1 MKGLLLKDFYII
13 RSGLLILLLT
23 FVFVGAG
30 MSFLISPLVLI
41 VIFTV
46 TLSFQSAVTVQ
57 TDKSSQWDRFSVTLP
72 VSRKQT
78 IASKYVMYILL
89 SLAGLAIGAV
99 ISIICAWFQKGF
111 DIESLLMYSSLAI
124 IVSLLPGSI
133 SIPCSFWLDEEKS
146 MIGMILAYMITSGII
161 VAVVLIFNKYM
172 NLQEN
177 IDMVIGILAII
188 SVILYIIS
196 WLVCPSRICKK
207 DM

>member
-1 MKGLLLKDFYII
+1 MKGLLLKDFYVI

-30 MSFLISPLVLI
+30 MSFVISPWVLV

-78 IASKYVMYILL
+78 IASKYIMYLLL
-89 SLAGLAIGAV
+89 SLAGLATGTV
-99 ISIICAWFQKGF
+99 ISVVCAWFQQGF
-111 DIESLLMYSSLAI
+111 DAESLLQYSSLAI

-133 SIPCSFWLDEEKS
+133 SIPCSFLLDEEKS
-146 MIGMILAYMITSGII
+146 MIGMILAYMITSSII
-161 VAVVLIFNKYM
+161 VAVILVFSKYM

-177 IDMVIGILAII
+177 VGMVIGILAVI
-188 SVILYIIS
+188 SVVLYVIS
-196 WLVCPSRICKK
+196 WLVCPPRICKK

>member
-1 MKGLLLKDFYII
+1 MKGLLLKDFYVI

-30 MSFLISPLVLI
+30 MSFVISPWVLV

-78 IASKYVMYILL
+78 IASKYIMYLLL
-89 SLAGLAIGAV
+89 SLAGLATGTV
-99 ISIICAWFQKGF
+99 ISVVCAWFQQGF
-111 DIESLLMYSSLAI
+111 DADSLLQYSSLAI

-133 SIPCSFWLDEEKS
+133 SIPCSFLLDEEKS
-146 MIGMILAYMITSGII
+146 MVGMILAYMITSGII
-161 VAVVLIFNKYM
+161 VAVILVFSKYM

-177 IDMVIGILAII
+177 VGMVIGILAVI
-188 SVILYIIS
+188 SVVLYVIS
-196 WLVCPSRICKK
+196 WLVCPPRICKK

>member
-23 FVFVGAG
+23 FVFIGAG
-30 MSFLISPLVLI
+30 MSFVISSWVLL

-78 IASKYVMYILL
+78 ISSKYVMYLLL
-89 SLAGLAIGAV
+89 SLAGLGIGAI
-99 ISIICAWFQKGF
+99 ISIVCALFQNNF
-111 DIESLLMYSSLAI
+111 DVESLLMYSSLAI
-124 IVSLLPGSI
+124 IVSILPGSI

-146 MIGMILAYMITSGII
+146 MIGMILAYMVTSGII

-177 IDMVIGILAII
+177 IGMIIGILAVI
-188 SVILYIIS
+188 SVILYAIS
-196 WLVCPSRICKK
+196 WLVCPSRICRK
-207 DM
+207 DI

>member
-23 FVFVGAG
+23 FVFIGAG
-30 MSFLISPLVLI
+30 MSFVISPWVLI

-57 TDKSSQWDRFSVTLP
+57 TDKASHWDRFSVTLP
-72 VSRKQT
+72 VPRKQ
-78 IASKYVMYILL
+78 IISSKYVMYLLL
-89 SLAGLAIGAV
+89 SLAGLGMGAV
-99 ISIICAWFQKGF
+99 ISIVCAWLQKSF
-111 DIESLLMYSSLAI
+111 DAESLLLYSSLAVT
-124 IVSLLPGSI
+124 VSLLPGSI
-133 SIPCSFWLDEEKS
+133 SIPCSFLFDEEKS

-161 VAVVLIFNKYM
+161 AVVVFLFSKYG

-177 IDMVIGILAII
+177 TGMVISILAII
-188 SVILYIIS
+188 SVILYIVS
-196 WLVCPSRICKK
+196 WLACPSRICRK

>member
-30 MSFLISPLVLI
+30 MSFVISPWVLI

-57 TDKSSQWDRFSVTLP
+57 TDKSSQWDKFSVTLP

-78 IASKYVMYILL
+78 ISSKYVMYLLL
-89 SLAGLAIGAV
+89 SLAGLGIGAV

-111 DIESLLMYSSLAI
+111 DVRSLFLYSSLAI

-146 MIGMILAYMITSGII
+146 MIGTILAYMVTSGII
-161 VAVVLIFNKYM
+161 VAVTLILNKYM

-177 IDMVIGILAII
+177 MSMVIGILAVV
-188 SVILYIIS
+188 SVILYVIS
-196 WLVCPSRICKK
+196 WLVCPPGICRK

>member
-23 FVFVGAG
+23 FAFIGAG
-30 MSFLISPLVLI
+30 MSFVISPWVLI

-57 TDKSSQWDRFSVTLP
+57 TDKSSQWDRFSITLP

-78 IASKYVMYILL
+78 IASKYVMYLLL
-89 SLAGLAIGAV
+89 SLVGLGVGTV
-99 ISIICAWFQKGF
+99 ISIVCAWFQEGF
-111 DIESLLMYSSLAI
+111 DAESLLTYSSLAI

-146 MIGMILAYMITSGII
+146 MIGTILAYMVTSGII
-161 VAVVLIFNKYM
+161 AAVVLIFNKYM

-177 IDMVIGILAII
+177 ISMVIGILAVI
-188 SVILYIIS
+188 SVILYTMS
-196 WLVCPSRICKK
+196 WLVCPPKISKK
-207 DM
+207 DI

>member
-30 MSFLISPLVLI
+30 MSFLISPWVLI

-111 DIESLLMYSSLAI
+111 DIESLLMYSSN
-124 IVSLLPGSI
+124 S
-133 SIPCSFWLDEEKS
+133 SFGFEN
-146 MIGMILAYMITSGII
+146 T
-161 VAVVLIFNKYM
+161 IFPLWINTM
-172 NLQEN
+172 
-177 IDMVIGILAII
+177 
-188 SVILYIIS
+188 
-196 WLVCPSRICKK
+196 
-207 DM
+207 

>member
-1 MKGLLLKDFYII
+1 MKGLLLKDFYVIH
-13 RSGLLILLLT
+13 SGLLILLLT
-23 FVFVGAG
+23 FVFVGAA
-30 MSFLISPLVLI
+30 MSFVISPWVLV

-78 IASKYVMYILL
+78 IASKYIMYLLL
-89 SLAGLAIGAV
+89 SLAGLATGTV
-99 ISIICAWFQKGF
+99 ISVVCAWFQQGF
-111 DIESLLMYSSLAI
+111 DAESLLQYSSLAI

-133 SIPCSFWLDEEKS
+133 SIPCSFLLDEEKS
-146 MIGMILAYMITSGII
+146 MVGMILAYMITSGII
-161 VAVVLIFNKYM
+161 VAVILVFSKYM

-177 IDMVIGILAII
+177 VGMVIGILAVI
-188 SVILYIIS
+188 SVVLYVIS
-196 WLVCPSRICKK
+196 WLVCPPRICKK

>member
-13 RSGLLILLLT
+13 RSGLLMLLLT

-30 MSFLISPLVLI
+30 MSFVISPWVLV

-78 IASKYVMYILL
+78 IAGKYVMYLLL
-89 SLAGLAIGAV
+89 SFAGLGTGAAL
-99 ISIICAWFQKGF
+99 STLCAWFQKGF
-111 DIESLLMYSSLAI
+111 DRESLFMYSSLAI

-146 MIGMILAYMITSGII
+146 MIGTILAYMVTSGII
-161 VAVVLIFNKYM
+161 AVTVLLLKSYI

-177 IDMVIGILAII
+177 IGVVLGILAGI
-188 SVILYIIS
+188 SIALYAIS
-196 WLVCPSRICKK
+196 WLTCPARLCRR

>member
-1 MKGLLLKDFYII
+1 M
-13 RSGLLILLLT
+13 
-23 FVFVGAG
+23 V
-30 MSFLISPLVLI
+30 
-41 VIFTV
+41 
-46 TLSFQSAVTVQ
+46 
-57 TDKSSQWDRFSVTLP
+57 
-72 VSRKQT
+72 
-78 IASKYVMYILL
+78 
-89 SLAGLAIGAV
+89 
-99 ISIICAWFQKGF
+99 QKGF

-146 MIGMILAYMITSGII
+146 MIGMILAYMITSGVI